1 MHPYSTLTIIGAG
14 FEKNSDENKNVEILP
29 RWENQEEEGRIEA
42 LIRARELNCSTVIET
57 RRKKAKDDGDMGR
70 FYIKGKGLTA
80 QDAANILRNQPRSGE
95 RKGYYQTLA
104 RIV

>member
-1 MHPYSTLTIIGAG
+1 MSTYSTLTIFGTD
-14 FEKNSDENKNVEILP
+14 FEKNSDENKNVKILV
-29 RWENQEEEGRIEA
+29 RMEGQEEEGRIDA
-42 LIRARELNCSTVIET
+42 LNWARELNCSTVIET